1 MKLLFQP
8 AEEGF
13 AGAKEMIKD
22 GCLEAGSL
30 GPRVDYVYGIHIW
43 SCKILK
49 QNYSCPWFTFVFCG
63 ILSV

>member
-43 SCKILK
+43 SCKTLK
-49 QNYSCPWFTFVFCG
+49 QVILVHGSLLFFVE
-63 ILSV
+63 S